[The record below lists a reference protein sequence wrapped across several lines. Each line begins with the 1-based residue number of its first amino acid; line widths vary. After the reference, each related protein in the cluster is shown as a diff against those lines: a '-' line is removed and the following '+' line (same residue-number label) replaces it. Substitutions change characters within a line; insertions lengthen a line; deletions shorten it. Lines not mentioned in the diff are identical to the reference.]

1 MNNLNISNNP
11 LSTLRADIRAHWKKY
26 LPRMTKRLAE
36 AGTLEA
42 RIEEAARQ
50 TEEAVLSYVQAAQGS
65 TFSPAQAFWQ
75 AWEIYRNDWAFLP
88 AEQPPQEE
96 EEEEDKDS
104 IISMFSDVYDL
115 YREYYRLRD
124 EARDLPA
131 DDNDKSEAADVHD
144 EA

>member
-1 MNNLNISNNP
+1 
-11 LSTLRADIRAHWKKY
+11 
-26 LPRMTKRLAE
+26 
-36 AGTLEA
+36 
-42 RIEEAARQ
+42 
-50 TEEAVLSYVQAAQGS
+50 
-65 TFSPAQAFWQ
+65 
-75 AWEIYRNDWAFLP
+75 LP